1 MARKKKQLKAK
12 EPIRLRSK
20 ALANG
25 NQSLYLDIYKEGKR
39 SYEFLKLYL
48 IPEATPIDKTS
59 NEATLKLAEA
69 IKAKKILEQQNA
81 DHGFNN
87 ISNRSKVLL
96 IDWMKVYSQKKLEK
110 GQSAA
115 FHKQI
120 EKAIRHLILYKG
132 ADITMRE
139 VNKDYC
145 NGFIDYLNA
154 TTMAK
159 VTTAGYFRC
168 LNCALNAAVK
178 EEIIPINP
186 ITKIS
191 SEDRIKIPES
201 PREYLTIDE
210 VKKMVNTPC
219 RNNTVKCAYLF
230 SCLCGL
236 RLSDVKALTWGDLNK
251 DGEQWRVSVLMKK
264 TQKNLYLPLSPEA
277 LKWLPERGTA
287 EDNTPVFSL
296 PSEARISLILKK
308 WAQDA
313 KINKRVTFHTARHTN
328 ATMLLTLGADVYTVS
343 KLLGHTQ
350 IKTTQIYAKIV
361 DKKKD
366 DAVNLIPNLTD

>member
-1 MARKKKQLKAK
+1 
-12 EPIRLRSK
+12 
-20 ALANG
+20 
-25 NQSLYLDIYKEGKR
+25 
-39 SYEFLKLYL
+39 
-48 IPEATPIDKTS
+48 
-59 NEATLKLAEA
+59 
-69 IKAKKILEQQNA
+69 
-81 DHGFNN
+81 
-87 ISNRSKVLL
+87 
-96 IDWMKVYSQKKLEK
+96 
-110 GQSAA
+110 
-115 FHKQI
+115 
-120 EKAIRHLILYKG
+120 
-132 ADITMRE
+132 
-139 VNKDYC
+139 
-145 NGFIDYLNA
+145 
-154 TTMAK
+154 MAK

-178 EEIIPINP
+178 EEIIPVNP

-287 EDNTPVFSL
+287 EDNTPVFGL

>member
-178 EEIIPINP
+178 EEIIPLNP

-264 TQKNLYLPLSPEA
+264 TKKNLYLPLSPGGV
-277 LKWLPERGTA
+277 LSSG
-287 EDNTPVFSL
+287 
-296 PSEARISLILKK
+296 I
-308 WAQDA
+308 
-313 KINKRVTFHTARHTN
+313 
-328 ATMLLTLGADVYTVS
+328 
-343 KLLGHTQ
+343 
-350 IKTTQIYAKIV
+350 
-361 DKKKD
+361 
-366 DAVNLIPNLTD
+366 